1 LHEGSTPD
9 PPDIERVAVHHHP
22 TLPADQVVHA
32 GSIYGGI
39 ISAMKEFIPEHLRNV
54 ALIGHGGAG
63 KTSITE
69 AMLFSAGSTTRLGKV
84 EEGNTLSDYHPDEIE
99 RQISI
104 NTSLLFCEWKTHKI
118 NILDTPGYLDFTGEV
133 KASLRIADTAV
144 AILKAVEGV
153 EVGTDIVWRYAQE
166 FQTGVLFVVNK
177 LDQENADF
185 DRAVHQAHETLS
197 HDVVPVQFP
206 VKQGLGFD
214 SIVDVVRMK
223 MLKFTPGGNGKY
235 TEQDIPAEAQ
245 GRAAELRQQLQE
257 VIAETD
263 ENLLNK
269 YLDQGGLP
277 DEDIRTA
284 LRSGI
289 RQRKIF
295 PLLCASATQNIGV
308 STLLDFIAD
317 YCPSPKDLGTL
328 KGSKPGNGQEE
339 IDVPQDPAGQ
349 PSLFVFKTVSESHVG
364 ELSFFRVC
372 SGTVAPGLDMVNESN
387 GKSERLAQ
395 LYIMSGKE
403 RKEVPRLLAGD
414 LGAVVKLKDT
424 HTNDTLSTKSF
435 PVTYPPTRFPEAVFH
450 AAVIP
455 KAKGDE
461 DRISTGL
468 HSLHQEDPTFVFR
481 VDPELHQTI
490 ISGQGELHLDIG
502 VKRLKQRYNVE
513 VDVVEPKVPYRETIK
528 GIVKDSEYKHKKQ
541 TGGHGQYG
549 HVHLR
554 LEPLGRGKGFEFLDE
569 IVGGVV
575 PRQYIPAVEKG
586 VVETLKEGVLAG
598 YPVVD
603 VRVALHYG
611 SYHDVDS
618 SEMAFKIAA
627 SMAFRKGFMEAK
639 PVLLEPI
646 YNIEVK
652 VPEDAMGDVMGDI
665 SSRRGKIAGM
675 EAVGHYQVIRATVPA
690 AELHKYATVL
700 RSKTGGRGMFS
711 ASMSHYEEVPRE
723 QAEKIVAASEKNK
736 QKEQE
741 G

>member
-1 LHEGSTPD
+1 
-9 PPDIERVAVHHHP
+9 
-22 TLPADQVVHA
+22 
-32 GSIYGGI
+32 
-39 ISAMKEFIPEHLRNV
+39 MKEFTPEHLRNL
-54 ALIGHGGAG
+54 AIIGHGGAG
-63 KTSITE
+63 KTSLTE

-104 NTSLLFCEWKTHKI
+104 NTSLLCCEWKTHKV

-133 KASLRIADTAV
+133 KASLRVADTAIV
-144 AILKAVEGV
+144 LLKAVEGA
-153 EVGTDIVWRYAQE
+153 EVGTEIVWKYTQE
-166 FQTGVLFVVNK
+166 FHAGALFVVNK

-185 DRAVHQAHETLS
+185 DRAVRQAQEMLS

-206 VKQGLGFD
+206 LKQGLGFD

-223 MLKFTPGGNGKY
+223 LIKYTPGGNGKY
-235 TEQDIPAEAQ
+235 AEQEIPPEAAQ
-245 GRAAELRQQLQE
+245 RAQSMRQALLEL
-257 VIAETD
+257 IAETD
-263 ENLLNK
+263 ETLLNK
-269 YLDQGGLP
+269 YLEQGTLSEEDLRTGL
-277 DEDIRTA
+277 RTGM
-284 LRSGI
+284 RE
-289 RQRKIF
+289 RKLF
-295 PLLCASATQNIGV
+295 PLLCCSATQNVGAAG
-308 STLLDFIAD
+308 LLDFVTDFCAA
-317 YCPSPKDLGTL
+317 PSELGAL
-328 KGSKPGNGQEE
+328 KAVKAGSGNVE
-339 IDVPQDPAGQ
+339 ITVPQDPGGQ

-372 SGTVAPGLDMVNESN
+372 SGSVTPGLDMVNESN

-395 LYIMSGKE
+395 LYLMNGKD
-403 RKEVPRLLAGD
+403 RKEAGKLLAGD
-414 LGAVVKLKDT
+414 IGAVVKLKDT
-424 HTNDTLSTKSF
+424 HTNDTLSTKAF
-435 PVTYPPTRFPEAVFH
+435 PIVYAPTVFPDPVFH

-502 VKRLKQRYNVE
+502 VKRLKQRYNVD

-528 GIVKDSEYKHKKQ
+528 GVVKDAEYKHKKQ

-554 LEPLGRGKGFEFLDE
+554 LEPLPRGKGFEFLDE

-586 VVETLKEGVLAG
+586 ILETLKDGVIAG

-627 SMAFRKGFMEAK
+627 SMAFRKGFQEAK

-646 YNIEVK
+646 YTIEVK

-665 SSRRGKIAGM
+665 SSRRGKISGM
-675 EAVGHYQVIRATVPA
+675 EAVGHHQVIRATVPL
-690 AELHKYATVL
+690 AELHKYATIL
-700 RSKTGGRGMFS
+700 RSKTGGRGVFS
-711 ASMSHYEEVPRE
+711 ASMDHYEEVPRE
-723 QAEKIVAASEKNK
+723 LAEKIIAAAEKNK

-741 G
+741 A

>member
-1 LHEGSTPD
+1 
-9 PPDIERVAVHHHP
+9 
-22 TLPADQVVHA
+22 
-32 GSIYGGI
+32 
-39 ISAMKEFIPEHLRNV
+39 MKEFTPEHLRNV

-63 KTSITE
+63 KTSVTE

-104 NTSLLFCEWKTHKI
+104 NTSLLFCEWKSHKI
-118 NILDTPGYLDFTGEV
+118 NLLDTPGYLDFTGEV
-133 KASLRIADTAV
+133 KSSLRVADTALLM
-144 AILKAVEGV
+144 LKAVEGL
-153 EVGTDIVWRYAQE
+153 EVGTEIVWKYAQE
-166 FQTGVLFVVNK
+166 FETGVLFLVNK
-177 LDQENADF
+177 CDQENADF
-185 DRAVHQAHETLS
+185 DRSVQQAKEMLS
-197 HDVVPVQFP
+197 HDVMTVQFP
-206 VKQGLGFD
+206 LKQGLGFD
-214 SIVDVVRMK
+214 SIVDVLRMK
-223 MLKFTPGGNGKY
+223 VLTFTPGGNGKY
-235 TEQDIPAEAQ
+235 TESDIPADVKGKAD
-245 GRAAELRQQLQE
+245 ELRQQVLE
-257 VIAETD
+257 LIAETD
-263 ENLLNK
+263 EALLNK
-269 YLDQGGLP
+269 YLEQGGLTD
-277 DEDIRTA
+277 DEIRTG
-284 LRSGI
+284 LRAGI

-295 PLLCASATQNIGV
+295 PLLCCSATQNVGV
-308 STLLDFIAD
+308 SSVLDFIAD
-317 YCPSPKDLGTL
+317 YCAAPGETGDLIGL
-328 KGSKPGNGQEE
+328 KPGNGEE
-339 IDVPQDPAGQ
+339 KISVPQNPSGQ
-349 PSLFVFKTVSESHVG
+349 PSLFIFKTVSESHVG

-372 SGTVAPGLDMVNESN
+372 SGTVTPGLDMLNEQN
-387 GKSERLAQ
+387 GKPERLAQ
-395 LYIMSGKE
+395 LYIMNGKE
-403 RKEVPRLLAGD
+403 RKEATRLSAGD

-424 HTNDTLSTKSF
+424 HTNNTLSTKSF
-435 PVTYPPTRFPEAVFH
+435 PVVYPATVFPNPVFH
-450 AAVIP
+450 AAIIP

-502 VKRLKQRYNVE
+502 VKRLKQRFNVD

-528 GIVKDSEYKHKKQ
+528 GIVKDAEYKHKKQ

-554 LEPLGRGKGFEFLDE
+554 LEPLSRGKGFEFLDE

-575 PRQYIPAVEKG
+575 PRGYIPAVEKG
-586 VVETLKEGVLAG
+586 IVETLKDGVLAG

-627 SMAFRKGFMEAK
+627 AMAFRKGFLEAK
-639 PVLLEPI
+639 PILLEPI

-652 VPEDAMGDVMGDI
+652 VPEDTMGDVMGDI
-665 SSRRGKIAGM
+665 SSRRGKISGM
-675 EAVGHYQVIRATVPA
+675 ESVGHYQIIRATVPA

-700 RSKTGGRGMFS
+700 RSKTGGRGMFG

-723 QAEKIVAASEKNK
+723 LAEKIIAASEKNK
-736 QKEQE
+736 QKEAE
-741 G
+741 A